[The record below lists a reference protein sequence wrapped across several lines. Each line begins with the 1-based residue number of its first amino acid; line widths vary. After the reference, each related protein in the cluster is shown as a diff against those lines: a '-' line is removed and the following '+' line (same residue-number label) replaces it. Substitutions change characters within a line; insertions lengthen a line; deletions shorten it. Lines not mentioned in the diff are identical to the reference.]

1 LVKNLNRLPNL
12 KFLMNMILKFDFFGN
27 KYIIEKMD
35 SFAVRIRS
43 EKSES
48 IASFSGELFF
58 DMEKEFYG
66 KPYLIKF
73 KENLY
78 LPPNSLLKLFL
89 KLPLVTKLMLKND
102 IQSIEIDRHIE
113 NNRMAWHGEVHRGML
128 CTYVEAEFAFDKP
141 FKTEEALV
149 PLRIVNKS
157 EITREISKIVIEP
170 ENLSLVEGKNGFFT
184 NKVYILV
191 MTSNEFEVGYG
202 PKTSTKVIDPKTI
215 IDRKI
220 SVAKTVLTR
229 FDKFGISRELGL

>member
-1 LVKNLNRLPNL
+1 
-12 KFLMNMILKFDFFGN
+12 MNTTLKFDFFGK

-35 SFAVRIRS
+35 SFAVRISS
-43 EKSES
+43 EKSQS
-48 IASFSGELFF
+48 IASFSGEFF
-58 DMEKEFYG
+58 VDMEKEFYG

-78 LPPNSLLKLFL
+78 LAPNSLLKLFV
-89 KLPLVTKLMLKND
+89 KLPLVTKLVLKND
-102 IQSIEIDRHIE
+102 TKSIEIERQIE

-141 FKTEEALV
+141 FKTKDALV

-157 EITREISKIVIEP
+157 EDTREISKIVIEP
-170 ENLSLVEGKNGFFT
+170 ENLSLIEGKNGYFT

-191 MTSNEFEVGYG
+191 MTSNEFEVEYG
-202 PKTSTKVIDPKTI
+202 TKTSSKVINPKKI

-220 SVAKTVLTR
+220 SVARTVLTG
-229 FDKFGISRELGL
+229 FDKFAISRELGL

>member
-1 LVKNLNRLPNL
+1 MEKFKNDG
-12 KFLMNMILKFDFFGN
+12 LKFDFFGEE
-27 KYIIEKMD
+27 YIFERID
-35 SFAVRIRS
+35 PFAVRIS
-43 EKSES
+43 CEKSQG
-48 IASFSGELFF
+48 IASFSGKLFV
-58 DMEKEFYG
+58 DTEKEFYG

-102 IQSIEIDRHIE
+102 KKSMEIDRHGD
-113 NNRMAWHGEVHRGML
+113 NDRMAWHGEVHRGNL
-128 CTYVEAEFAFDKP
+128 CIYVEAEFELDKI
-141 FKTEEALV
+141 FNTKDALV

-157 EITREISKIVIEP
+157 DVTREISKIVIEP
-170 ENLSLVEGKNGFFT
+170 EHLSLVEGKNGFFT

-191 MTSNEFEVGYG
+191 MTSNEFEVKYG
-202 PKTSTKVIDPKTI
+202 MKTSTKVIDPEVI
-215 IDRKI
+215 IDRKV